1 MYVDLNKDNITFITT
16 DQSKNNEDFPGDI
29 SPQDFLR
36 RFKSKDRLNYL
47 GRYSKFATI
56 KGFFIGSNKDIKNH
70 LLENITDNYDTK
82 NVFIDK
88 FCNIP
93 THDLQEKGITRK
105 RSYESA
111 DICVVPNPDFKRLIT
126 YDSRSVI
133 FHNKSTNEFIITIS
147 IDTAYR
153 WNAVICDKF
162 SKMFK
167 TNKSDFIAAMYNY
180 GIISRDFEV
189 VENVLEITNNKDEF
203 FINNYKN
210 YKNCVFEK
218 DYLNYLNG
226 DKEVLTNDLLTSIKD
241 MMLSNDNDV
250 VNMSLQLLY
259 SFNPRPLAYSLYSIM
274 HESFSRYRFSITDQP
289 FYKSSKFDKFL
300 SLMSLNK
307 KDLRCDKE
315 TLREKLFNICGDEDK
330 EKILTE
336 ITQEAYSIYQAAIRN
351 IKRYSFLKDSVDIIN
366 LKVIYNEKDYFD
378 TRK

>member
-1 MYVDLNKDNITFITT
+1 MYIDLNKDNITFITT

-36 RFKSKDRLNYL
+36 RFKSKDRFNYL
-47 GRYSKFATI
+47 GRYSKFAKI

-93 THDLQEKGITRK
+93 NHDLQEKGITRK

-111 DICVVPNPDFKRLIT
+111 DICVVPNPNFKRIVI

-133 FHNKSTNEFIITIS
+133 FYNKSTNEFIITTS

-153 WNAVICDKF
+153 WNAAICDKF

-336 ITQEAYSIYQAAIRN
+336 ITQEAYSTYQAAIRN

-366 LKVIYNEKDYFD
+366 PKVIYNEKDYFD